1 MYVELGAGKGMLSL
15 AVAQCVGGEGRVVLV
30 DRDDVAA
37 HSRLDK
43 TIAVCNCIYCNG
55 EACRGDVELCI
66 AIGRRV
72 EEM

>member
-1 MYVELGAGKGMLSL
+1 MFHHGGSGQGSETVAEETVYVELGAGKGMLSL

-43 TIAVCNCIYCNG
+43 TIAV
-55 EACRGDVELCI
+55 LQ
-66 AIGRRV
+66 
-72 EEM
+72 